1 MAEYNEKKRNALGII
16 GWFVVSLAINLL
28 ALVPMVLRE
37 RYQWKKYNL
46 PEIEWYDIL
55 RYGVAIVIGSGLQGL
70 ALQYFLKCNIGNK
83 QITHCTHKY
92 Q

>member
-16 GWFVVSLAINLL
+16 GWFVVSLVINLL

-37 RYQWKKYNL
+37 RHQWKKYNL

-70 ALQYFLKCNIGNK
+70 ALQYFFEM
-83 QITHCTHKY
+83 
-92 Q
+92 

>member
-28 ALVPMVLRE
+28 ALVLMVLRE

-70 ALQYFLKCNIGNK
+70 ALQYFFEM
-83 QITHCTHKY
+83 
-92 Q
+92 

>member
-16 GWFVVSLAINLL
+16 GWFVVSLVINLL

-46 PEIEWYDIL
+46 SEIEWYDIL

-70 ALQYFLKCNIGNK
+70 ALQYFFGM
-83 QITHCTHKY
+83 
-92 Q
+92 

>member
-1 MAEYNEKKRNALGII
+1 MAEYNEKKRNVLGII
-16 GWFVVSLAINLL
+16 GWFVVSLVINLL

-70 ALQYFLKCNIGNK
+70 ALQYFFEM
-83 QITHCTHKY
+83 
-92 Q
+92 

>member
-16 GWFVVSLAINLL
+16 GWFVVSLIINLL

-37 RYQWKKYNL
+37 CYQWKKYNL

-70 ALQYFLKCNIGNK
+70 ALQYFFEM
-83 QITHCTHKY
+83 
-92 Q
+92 

>member
-1 MAEYNEKKRNALGII
+1 MAEYNEKKRNTLGII
-16 GWFVVSLAINLL
+16 GWFVVSLVINLL

-70 ALQYFLKCNIGNK
+70 ALQYFFEM
-83 QITHCTHKY
+83 
-92 Q
+92 

>member
-16 GWFVVSLAINLL
+16 GWFVVSLVINLL

-37 RYQWKKYNL
+37 RYLWKKYNL

-70 ALQYFLKCNIGNK
+70 ALQYFFEM
-83 QITHCTHKY
+83 
-92 Q
+92 

>member
-16 GWFVVSLAINLL
+16 GWFVVSLVINLL

-37 RYQWKKYNL
+37 RYQWEKYNL

-70 ALQYFLKCNIGNK
+70 TLQYFFEM
-83 QITHCTHKY
+83 
-92 Q
+92 

>member
-16 GWFVVSLAINLL
+16 GWFVVSLVINLL
-28 ALVPMVLRE
+28 ALVLMVLRE
-37 RYQWKKYNL
+37 RYLWKKYNL

-70 ALQYFLKCNIGNK
+70 ALQYFFEM
-83 QITHCTHKY
+83 
-92 Q
+92 

>member
-16 GWFVVSLAINLL
+16 GWFVVSLVINLL
-28 ALVPMVLRE
+28 ALVPMVLSE

-70 ALQYFLKCNIGNK
+70 ALQYFFGM
-83 QITHCTHKY
+83 
-92 Q
+92 

>member
-16 GWFVVSLAINLL
+16 GWFVVSLVINLL
-28 ALVPMVLRE
+28 ALVPMVLSE

-70 ALQYFLKCNIGNK
+70 ALQYFFEM
-83 QITHCTHKY
+83 
-92 Q
+92 

>member
-1 MAEYNEKKRNALGII
+1 MKRNVTHSASS
-16 GWFVVSLAINLL
+16 GWFVVSLVINLL

-70 ALQYFLKCNIGNK
+70 ALQYFFEM
-83 QITHCTHKY
+83 
-92 Q
+92 

>member
-16 GWFVVSLAINLL
+16 GWFVVSLVINLL

-37 RYQWKKYNL
+37 RYLWKKYNL

-70 ALQYFLKCNIGNK
+70 ALQYFF
-83 QITHCTHKY
+83 
-92 Q
+92 

>member
-1 MAEYNEKKRNALGII
+1 MAEYKEKKRNALGII
-16 GWFVVSLAINLL
+16 GWFVVSLIINLL

-37 RYQWKKYNL
+37 RYQWKKYNR

-70 ALQYFLKCNIGNK
+70 ALQYFFEM
-83 QITHCTHKY
+83 
-92 Q
+92 

>member
-16 GWFVVSLAINLL
+16 GWFVVSLVINLL
-28 ALVPMVLRE
+28 ALVPMVLCE

-70 ALQYFLKCNIGNK
+70 ALQYFFGM
-83 QITHCTHKY
+83 
-92 Q
+92 

>member
-46 PEIEWYDIL
+46 PEIEWYNLPEIEWYDIL

-70 ALQYFLKCNIGNK
+70 ALQYFFEM
-83 QITHCTHKY
+83 
-92 Q
+92 